1 MRPFMPMT
9 RTTKR
14 AAPILLLFLFLPT
27 AGCVQT
33 SDLVPEVS
41 LDAASAIVLGD
52 IDHGSLE
59 RGRRVY
65 LTRCTR
71 CHSPEPVVA
80 YSVTRWQKIISD
92 MSLRSR
98 LIPLEETD
106 LRAYVTS
113 VRRLFDMDNHQR
125 TAKNNT
131 QPIISG

>member
-1 MRPFMPMT
+1 MRSAMPMT
-9 RTTKR
+9 HTPRR
-14 AAPILLLFLFLPT
+14 AAPILLLFLFLPA
-27 AGCVQT
+27 AGCVRT

-41 LDAASAIVLGD
+41 LDAASAFVLGD

-80 YSVTRWQKIISD
+80 YSVSRWQKIISD

-98 LIPLEETD
+98 LVPSEETD

-113 VRRLFDMDNHQR
+113 VRRLFDRDALQR
-125 TAKNNT
+125 RA
-131 QPIISG
+131 QHDARPVISG